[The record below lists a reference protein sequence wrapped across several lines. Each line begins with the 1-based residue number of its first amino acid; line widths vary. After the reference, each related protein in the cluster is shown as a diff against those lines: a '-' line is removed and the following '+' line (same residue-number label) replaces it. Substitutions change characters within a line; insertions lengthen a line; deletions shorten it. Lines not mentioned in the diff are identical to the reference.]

1 MNNVSAVVVTYN
13 KKDYLRATINALLNQ
28 TAQLSIVI
36 VDNNSDDGTAQMI
49 SNEFDNESIYYF
61 NTGSNLGGAGG
72 FNYGLKKAYEL
83 GFDYYWLMDDDAEPK
98 NDALE
103 SILKS
108 IDYLGNEFGFICSNV
123 RWIDNSACRMNIPQ
137 LTVNWL
143 NEDDLVLKGLIPV
156 DIATFVGFFVPKKVV
171 EEVGLPIKDFFIW
184 SDDANYSIRISKR
197 YPCFLCLD
205 SRIIHHMK
213 MNSAADIVNDNSGRE
228 KRYYYAFRNRLYNA
242 RLENRLKNYFLN
254 VLIISINLIVK
265 PSKNKLS
272 KIRYMYKGIV
282 AGLFFNPEIE
292 YVK

>member
-254 VLIISINLIVK
+254 VLIISINLIK
-265 PSKNKLS
+265 T
-272 KIRYMYKGIV
+272 
-282 AGLFFNPEIE
+282 F
-292 YVK
+292 